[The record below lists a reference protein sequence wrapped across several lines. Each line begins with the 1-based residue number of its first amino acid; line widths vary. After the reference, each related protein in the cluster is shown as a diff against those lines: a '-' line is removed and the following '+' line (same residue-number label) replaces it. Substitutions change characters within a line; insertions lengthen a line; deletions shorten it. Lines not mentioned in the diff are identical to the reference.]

1 MPRIDAWDVQA
12 PSVEEVDA
20 GFPRGFEEAYEL
32 GSQLGSGGFGT
43 VRVVRERASGAEL
56 AAKTIPKRLNVP
68 NISPAKQAQH
78 LDNLKREVEVWGPPP
93 PGAASARCAAFTA
106 AGLQPCAASCRRQ
119 GRNTRQTCAHAS

>member
-12 PSVEEVDA
+12 PLAEEVDA

-78 LDNLKREVEVWGPPP
+78 LENLKREVEVRTDDA
-93 PGAASARCAAFTA
+93 GAVSA
-106 AGLQPCAASCRRQ
+106 
-119 GRNTRQTCAHAS
+119 